1 MNWVE
6 RLFKYKLTV
15 YLITIAV
22 CLLGLFSLFF
32 IEISPFPAIQLNTI
46 NINLSY
52 PGASAETVQTQVTN
66 KVENALQ
73 SIPNVSSITANTFSG
88 STNIELTLNTNSAM
102 DLLQIQIRILQ
113 PSLPAT
119 YPAMSPSL
127 TSMSQPDTLAYSAM
141 CSPPIN

>member
-127 TSMSQPDTLAYSAM
+127 TSISRPETLPYLAIYS
-141 CSPPIN
+141 PQIN